1 MSHQPSRMPVKNVAL
16 MSDKMGVSDRAAVVL
31 EPSVS
36 SDRHKIRRA
45 RKRTRS
51 ELSEETT
58 AIGAEKLQSIFFDGR
73 KDLTKVKECVSG
85 KTYIKSIKEEHISL
99 IEVPNSK
106 FPGHITLPSGSARDI
121 ASAILI
127 FFKDKGTDMSE
138 LVAAGCDGTAVN
150 TEFKGGV
157 VRLLEENSKK
167 PLQCIV

>member
-31 EPSVS
+31 VPSVS

-58 AIGAEKLQSIFFDGR
+58 VISTEKLQSIFFDGR

-85 KTYIKSIKEEHISL
+85 KTYIKSSKEEHISL
-99 IEVPNSK
+99 IKVSK
-106 FPGHITLPSGSARDI
+106 AGSLFRGRLVQITI
-121 ASAILI
+121 
-127 FFKDKGTDMSE
+127 
-138 LVAAGCDGTAVN
+138 N
-150 TEFKGGV
+150 
-157 VRLLEENSKK
+157 
-167 PLQCIV
+167 